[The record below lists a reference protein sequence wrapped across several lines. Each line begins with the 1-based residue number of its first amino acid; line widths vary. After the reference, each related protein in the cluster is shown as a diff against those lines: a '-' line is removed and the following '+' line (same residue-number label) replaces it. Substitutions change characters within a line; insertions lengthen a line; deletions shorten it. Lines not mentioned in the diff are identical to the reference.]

1 MSDPK
6 FPRLDLYPP
15 VEMPRWPP
23 SWEDIER
30 LALHYPAARDAV
42 TMVRRG
48 DWSREQALI
57 MLVFAFA
64 DSFQKLFKAEIDR
77 RATEIP
83 RHIVLPPDSEK

>member
-1 MSDPK
+1 
-6 FPRLDLYPP
+6 
-15 VEMPRWPP
+15 
-23 SWEDIER
+23 
-30 LALHYPAARDAV
+30 
-42 TMVRRG
+42 
-48 DWSREQALI
+48 